1 MTVVLRLLFLD
12 LGLEWCKKS
21 DVIQE
26 LNLKK
31 TPWASPSSSD
41 LLLNVMDRK
50 NYKFVPYDMG
60 EIRRRG
66 VIDLQ
71 RTHS

>member
-12 LGLEWCKKS
+12 LGLERCKKS
-21 DVIQE
+21 DIIQD

-50 NYKFVPYDMG
+50 NYRFVPYDMG
-60 EIRRRG
+60 EIQRRG